1 VVPDH
6 TITTVLG
13 TVVKFYLSSQ
23 SPPIVVKEIVVHAI
37 QNENE
42 MNTTAEHYVAS
53 HTHDDS
59 NISSVIASEKSLFQD
74 SQYTLRLAFHFMN
87 RFSIAHVIDSETFTK
102 KQFPEAALQSIA
114 AQMLKGLW
122 YLNKQKHTIHRNIKP
137 SNVLLNSDGL
147 LQIADFG
154 LCASSVTTYGVNRD
168 CVGQTMYFSP
178 ERVNSSHFRCAPCT
192 SVAVVDPPTHNSEC
206 QGQRGRLGFGHGA
219 PNPYHHSLHF
229 TWISCVQVLFECWIG
244 RYPFLQPGQQPCDL
258 DEDEV

>member
-1 VVPDH
+1 VLVLVVVRQPVSQRTSLSRRGQPPYLKRNICGALLQICGASMSDLFLRLHGVVPDH

-102 KQFPEAALQSIA
+102 KQFS
-114 AQMLKGLW
+114 G
-122 YLNKQKHTIHRNIKP
+122 T
-137 SNVLLNSDGL
+137 
-147 LQIADFG
+147 
-154 LCASSVTTYGVNRD
+154 
-168 CVGQTMYFSP
+168 
-178 ERVNSSHFRCAPCT
+178 
-192 SVAVVDPPTHNSEC
+192 
-206 QGQRGRLGFGHGA
+206 
-219 PNPYHHSLHF
+219 
-229 TWISCVQVLFECWIG
+229 
-244 RYPFLQPGQQPCDL
+244 
-258 DEDEV
+258 